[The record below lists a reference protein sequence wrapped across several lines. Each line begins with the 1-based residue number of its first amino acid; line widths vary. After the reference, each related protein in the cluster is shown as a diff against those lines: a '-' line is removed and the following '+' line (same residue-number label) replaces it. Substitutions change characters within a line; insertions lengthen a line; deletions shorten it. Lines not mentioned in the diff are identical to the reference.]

1 MGAKPLSQGAIW
13 ALASGAGLAAI
24 LLAGFLFRM
33 PRPQPLALGLARTG
47 PTVGVAPAD
56 SELTEEADL
65 FDRTP
70 LFLPTRWNS
79 AEKELPSLDPAGGF
93 TGYPDK
99 LFFTRDV
106 LDLGLPPPIA
116 LPAHVAD
123 VLGDNPPGDPYLG
136 MGRTGYGPAP
146 LPARGAYVEV
156 SAARTGGKVLEMALG
171 DAKPPGDGSWQ
182 PLEFL
187 VAVDAAGLVGPPVL
201 MVPSGQEAVEGY
213 FTRYLADTLRV
224 GDRLPPGFYRIS
236 VGP

>member
-1 MGAKPLSQGAIW
+1 MGANPRSQKGVW
-13 ALASGAGLAAI
+13 ALASAAGLAVVVFA
-24 LLAGFLFRM
+24 AFLFRM
-33 PRPQPLALGLARTG
+33 PRTQASNPGPPGVR

-56 SELTEEADL
+56 SVLTEEADL

-79 AEKELPSLDPAGGF
+79 AEKELPSLDPTGGF

-106 LDLGLPPPIA
+106 LDLGLPPPIGVPRHLADA
-116 LPAHVAD
+116 LV
-123 VLGDNPPGDPYLG
+123 DNPPGDPYLG
-136 MGRTGYGPAP
+136 MGRTGYDPVP
-146 LPARGAYVEV
+146 LPARGGYVEV
-156 SAARTGGKVLEMALG
+156 SAARTGERVLELALE

-213 FTRYLADTLRV
+213 FGRYLAETLRV
-224 GDRLPPGFYRIS
+224 GDRLAPGFYRIS